1 MSKYKVLV
9 RSKAQKELR
18 KIYSWYE
25 DQKVDLGKEFL
36 QEALQTIDGLQV
48 AIVEHRKFIKEVRVT
63 EINRFPYHIFYIKT
77 EEKKHISIIAV
88 LGEKQDV
95 ITQIQKRV

>member
-48 AIVEHRKFIKEVRVT
+48 AIVEHRKFIKE
-63 EINRFPYHIFYIKT
+63 INRFPYHIFYIKN

>member
-1 MSKYKVLV
+1 LSEVKLKKNYEKYIV
-9 RSKAQKELR
+9 
-18 KIYSWYE
+18 WYE

-63 EINRFPYHIFYIKT
+63 EINRFPYHIFYIKN